1 MEESKENNVPST
13 SRGGASALPAADPA
27 GTGTTTTRSS
37 GLSYRSI
44 FAVLTWDSVILYDT
58 YHTQPLS
65 IVRGLHY
72 CNIVDAE
79 WSADGHNLLVCS
91 TDGYIS
97 ILQFS
102 KGELGEVYVP
112 PRAAGSSSGTV
123 QGSAT
128 KQNATAIT
136 MTRPPMGL
144 LSSLPPCEAGSAA
157 VLEAPPTKRIKTCAS
172 LEQASSSSP
181 LATSSTAS
189 AASKEEHGN
198 ACASSCTKR
207 SASDHEEV
215 GQAVNKLTLGETVLS
230 TTPNTA
236 TVHQLQP
243 KKKKRVQ
250 PILLATTN

>member
-1 MEESKENNVPST
+1 MLFQLPKYAVEESKENNVPST
-13 SRGGASALPAADPA
+13 SS
-27 GTGTTTTRSS
+27 GTSSS

-112 PRAAGSSSGTV
+112 PSGAAGSNSGTV

-128 KQNATAIT
+128 KQSATATTIL
-136 MTRPPMGL
+136 TRPPMGL
-144 LSSLPPCEAGSAA
+144 LSSLPPCEAGSIA
-157 VLEAPPTKRIKTCAS
+157 VLEAPPTKRIKTCSS
-172 LEQASSSSP
+172 LEQPSSSP
-181 LATSSTAS
+181 LAMSPTAC
-189 AASKEEHGN
+189 AAAKEENGN
-198 ACASSCTKR
+198 AYTSSCTKR
-207 SASDHEEV
+207 PAASDHEEV
-215 GQAVNKLTLGETVLS
+215 GQAVNKLTLGETVKS

-236 TVHQLQP
+236 TVHLLQP
-243 KKKKRVQ
+243 KKKKRIQ
-250 PILLATTN
+250 PVLMATTN